1 MFLLF
6 RCYLEHPYFILGR
19 IRKVLND
26 LKLGTKLSIGF
37 GFLVVMLL
45 AIGTTGYLAL
55 NQASSGFTGYRE
67 LARDTNLS
75 GRVQANM
82 LMVRMNAKDFI
93 ITADMDVHKRF
104 EQYLDKTQEFVE
116 TAQVDILDPRR
127 AQLIDEVDAKLKQY
141 DVAFDTVVEKQK
153 LREQY
158 YQEMVAVGP
167 LVEKG
172 LLEIMD
178 SARRD
183 NDEAAAFSAADAIRT
198 MLRTRLYIMK
208 YLKTNQQV
216 DMDQVYTEMR
226 KFFENLEGMDRQL
239 QNADRRRL
247 MKEVAVQGDNY
258 LAASKGINAAIS
270 ERNELIKNVLDKLGP
285 DIAQDIEDV
294 KLSIKAEQDE
304 LGPQLQASNAKAVNM
319 IMVLAGLAILI
330 GIAIAVLITKAIMRQ
345 LGGEPSLVVDIAQ
358 NVASGDLDLNLDQNV
373 DDKSLYAAVRNMV
386 FKLKEKAVLAEKIA
400 DGDLTAEV
408 ELASNRDQLG
418 LALQKMVGSLRDV
431 IGQVRS
437 AVDQVSSGSQAL
449 SSSSEELS
457 QGATEQAA
465 SAEEAS
471 SSIEEMVA
479 NIRQN
484 TENAQETEK
493 IAMQSASNA
502 QESGQSVGETVSAMR
517 NIAEKIQIIEEIARQ
532 TNLLA
537 LNAAIEAARAGEQ
550 GKGFAVVAAEV
561 RKLAERSQ
569 QAAGEINELSNSS
582 VAVAEQAGK
591 ELEALVPNIQRTA
604 DLVQEIAAA
613 SREQDT
619 GADQIARAIQQLD
632 SVIQQNASSS
642 EEMASTSE
650 ELSSQAEQLAQT
662 IDFFKVNTQRMIPA
676 HAQVNGRRN
685 DAVQVKRTAQPL
697 ISSFDEA
704 DANFEHF

>member
-1 MFLLF
+1 M
-6 RCYLEHPYFILGR
+6 
-19 IRKVLND
+19 LND